1 MLNYKI
7 VSIYIGSCKCH
18 MLVQFSIRAPEPP
31 ITRSFKVLQ
40 LQKKIAIVLQCYLK
54 RDGTVASLYKF
65 LLYIILSFLFLFI
78 TLLDYIILLGSIYY
92 FNELN
97 RKIKVRM
104 LGVL

>member
-31 ITRSFKVLQ
+31 ITKSCNCK
-40 LQKKIAIVLQCYLK
+40 KKIAIVLQCYLK

-65 LLYIILSFLFLFI
+65 LLYFILSFLFLFI

-97 RKIKVRM
+97 RKIKVRI

>member
-1 MLNYKI
+1 
-7 VSIYIGSCKCH
+7 

-40 LQKKIAIVLQCYLK
+40 LQKKKIAIVLQCYLK

-65 LLYIILSFLFLFI
+65 LLYFILSFLFLFI

-104 LGVL
+104 FGVL